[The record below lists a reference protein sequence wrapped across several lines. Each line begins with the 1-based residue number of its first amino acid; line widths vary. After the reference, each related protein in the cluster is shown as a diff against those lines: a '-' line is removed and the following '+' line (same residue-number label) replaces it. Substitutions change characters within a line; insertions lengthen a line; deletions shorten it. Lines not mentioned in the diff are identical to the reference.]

1 MEVVVEVVVVVSW
14 RSLIEVVVEEVEEV
28 VVLNCLNFHLHME
41 DAEPAKI
48 KIESNILMLKSTV
61 D

>member
-1 MEVVVEVVVVVSW
+1 VSW
-14 RSLIEVVVEEVEEV
+14 RSLIEVVVEEV